1 MNRSRAGVRHRRS
14 ERGAAAVEMALF
26 LPILLFLVFG
36 IIDFGRMLNA
46 QITLTEAAREGAR
59 AAALNQDPLTEAN
72 AISARVSAATPNLAG
87 VTWVYQNASGSPGRC
102 PSTPTAADDA
112 GIETRYTFKFVTPI
126 AGIAVLFGGTFAGT
140 VTLTGKGVMPCL
152 A

>member
-1 MNRSRAGVRHRRS
+1 MNRNRGGERRRRS
-14 ERGAAAVEMALF
+14 ERGAAAVEMALV
-26 LPILLFLVFG
+26 LPVLLFLVFG

-59 AAALNQDPLTEAN
+59 AEALNQNPAT
-72 AISARVSAATPNLAG
+72 RVTAATPNLSG
-87 VTWVYQNASGSPGRC
+87 VTWAYQHSSGSPGQC
-102 PSTPTAADDA
+102 PASPGPTDDA

-126 AGIAVLFGGTFAGT
+126 AGIAVLFGGTFGGN
-140 VTLTGKGVMPCL
+140 VTLTGEGVMPCL

>member
-59 AAALNQDPLTEAN
+59 AEALNQDPAT
-72 AISARVSAATPNLAG
+72 RVSAATPNLSG
-87 VTWVYQNASGSPGRC
+87 VTWAYQNTSGSPGRR

-126 AGIAVLFGGTFAGT
+126 AGIAVLFGGNFAGT